1 MTMDDM
7 DRAHQGRVAIRAFQI
22 IAHALLLRG
31 HYSMAGQSGQALEAS
46 LRTLSPEIYG
56 SMNDPK
62 RIELKGLEY
71 IMDRL
76 PRGIEK
82 CNRFVMTVKG
92 DLEGT
97 SFEKLRPPRRRRISF
112 RVSDN
117 EMWFCNQHGNE

>member
-1 MTMDDM
+1 MNGDMTMDDM

-62 RIELKGLEY
+62 KI
-71 IMDRL
+71 
-76 PRGIEK
+76 
-82 CNRFVMTVKG
+82 
-92 DLEGT
+92 
-97 SFEKLRPPRRRRISF
+97 
-112 RVSDN
+112 
-117 EMWFCNQHGNE
+117 